1 MLARTGSGRDTM
13 ENASMRG
20 IGKAIV
26 VGAIMI
32 ITGTETVA
40 AITIVMTVINLRSAS
55 PLLKA
60 FANEA
65 CDECLATSLPI
76 LRLMGE
82 P

>member
-1 MLARTGSGRDTM
+1 MLARTGWGRDTM

-26 VGAIMI
+26 VGAIMS

-60 FANEA
+60 FANEVQRVSREI
-65 CDECLATSLPI
+65 DTVITS
-76 LRLMGE
+76 
-82 P
+82 